1 MDKIARPSK
10 GHGPGHG
17 PGQGPGPK
25 LGGGVY
31 VRFFVFWKLDPRGP
45 KGTQNNVFESILSPG
60 PNVGPRDPK
69 PKRCGP
75 KNHAK
80 PRLQNSKWC
89 HMVQVMAKNHFGH
102 IVPVGRIFCPH
113 LFLFQLVWPNQS
125 IEVWRGAIWHQGAR
139 GAPHV
144 AF

>member
-1 MDKIARPSK
+1 M
-10 GHGPGHG
+10 
-17 PGQGPGPK
+17 
-25 LGGGVY
+25 
-31 VRFFVFWKLDPRGP
+31 RFFVFWKLDPRGP

-89 HMVQVMAKNHFGH
+89 HMVQVVAKNHFGPGGPSPNKSW
-102 IVPVGRIFCPH
+102 IVEDSEGT
-113 LFLFQLVWPNQS
+113 L
-125 IEVWRGAIWHQGAR
+125 AR
-139 GAPHV
+139 GRV
-144 AF
+144 NRSILFNCT